1 MNNSV
6 RGGAVGIAAGA
17 VLLSLVAPA
26 HAAPGW
32 RITATPDK
40 NSGLRDIAVT
50 AANDAWAV
58 GYQSVK
64 STAVPV
70 VRRWNGRTW
79 NRVALPAAAKGAY
92 LEHVS
97 ASSSTNVWVGGSDG
111 KRKQFWMRWNGRD
124 WKVITGTQPANSDP
138 HGPRLLA
145 ISAKDVWSFASAG
158 SWNASVPDVRHFN
171 GRSWSKVRA
180 PGLIGWTSAVSSRSI
195 WATTW
200 SKGARGPVPGLL
212 RWNGKTWA
220 KRSLPLGAGSG
231 IGGVLAFSDKNV
243 WVSGMNPGALGV
255 LLHWNGK
262 TWKTMVAPKTS
273 GALGDLTYDG
283 NGGLWMRAG
292 QRLLH
297 YKSGKW
303 SSSAVPA
310 RPGLRTEIGGL
321 ARIPK
326 TTSVWGVGA
335 LNDKDWIDTASVVVK
350 YGR

>member
-1 MNNSV
+1 MSNNFRV
-6 RGGAVGIAAGA
+6 GAVGVAAGA

-26 HAAPGW
+26 HAATGW

-50 AANDAWAV
+50 GPNDAWAV

-64 STAVPV
+64 DDAVPV
-70 VRRWNGRTW
+70 VRRWNGKVW
-79 NRVALPAAAKGAY
+79 NRVALPAAVKGAY

-111 KRKQFWMRWNGRD
+111 HLKQFWMRWNGKN
-124 WKVITGTQPANSDP
+124 WKVVTGTLPKGSDP
-138 HGPRLLA
+138 HSPDVLA
-145 ISAKDVWSFASAG
+145 LGAGDVWSFAQAG
-158 SWNASVPDVRHFN
+158 KWETSVPDVRHFN
-171 GRSWSKVRA
+171 GRSWSKVRV
-180 PGLIGWTSAVSSRSI
+180 PGPIAGASAVSGKSI
-195 WATTW
+195 WATSW
-200 SKGARGPVPGLL
+200 AKGKQGPKPTLL

-220 KRSLPLGAGSG
+220 QRSLPLGEGSG

-262 TWKTMVAPKTS
+262 SWKTVVAPKTS
-273 GALGDLTYDG
+273 GVLQNLVYDG

-292 QRLLH
+292 QRFLH

-303 SSSAVPA
+303 SSAAVPG
-310 RPGLRTEIGGL
+310 RPGVRTAIAGL
-321 ARIPK
+321 ARVPK

-335 LNDKDWIDTASVVVK
+335 LDDKDWINTASVVVK
-350 YGR
+350 YGK